1 MKFKGLNFF
10 WKHWKDYI
18 FENVEIME
26 KLDFF
31 EKLEFIFCCT
41 ENMKAVLEQ
50 NMKAP
55 RRSLTVLNIG
65 TELIEI

>member
-1 MKFKGLNFF
+1 MLKFL
-10 WKHWKDYI
+10 
-18 FENVEIME
+18 E